1 MARTP
6 PKRALV
12 VVQAFPPLLKNAG
25 GVAKRYL
32 SLCRALIDQLGWTVT
47 MLTPVD
53 VTVSGEKDVDRW
65 LAEGSLVHL
74 PARGVRL
81 NSVDGVV
88 VVLDLFSFVNTG
100 YLLSSLCLD
109 QRKLHEEGRVALSMT
124 NYGIVFLD
132 DLPFRA
138 SLLLLARAAGIPTVM
153 TSHTDGSKLK
163 SYRSYPALKLVWQT
177 HLRSAH
183 LSSVHASVSRIFG
196 QQMAA
201 DYSVPVNATWP
212 TILWAKEFRAEPVDV
227 AADAA
232 AQRQL
237 WLELLAQ
244 QGMASPPTAVLLLSS
259 PVDGAPRS
267 ASTSSSTWCRT
278 APQQG
283 ESGRVGGGTAGHVG
297 LMRLHLAA

>member
-1 MARTP
+1 
-6 PKRALV
+6 
-12 VVQAFPPLLKNAG
+12 
-25 GVAKRYL
+25 
-32 SLCRALIDQLGWTVT
+32 
-47 MLTPVD
+47 
-53 VTVSGEKDVDRW
+53 
-65 LAEGSLVHL
+65 
-74 PARGVRL
+74 
-81 NSVDGVV
+81 
-88 VVLDLFSFVNTG
+88 
-100 YLLSSLCLD
+100 
-109 QRKLHEEGRVALSMT
+109 
-124 NYGIVFLD
+124 
-132 DLPFRA
+132 
-138 SLLLLARAAGIPTVM
+138 M

-244 QGMASPPTAVLLLSS
+244 QGMASPPTAVLLFAGRWSS
-259 PVDGAPRS
+259 EKRIDLLLDVVPDGA
-267 ASTSSSTWCRT
+267 A
-278 APQQG
+278 
-283 ESGRVGGGTAGHVG
+283 AG
-297 LMRLHLAA
+297 